1 MARSGASMQGLHILE
16 LRTDRREQAAP
27 PDGIGLAVV
36 GVFLFCISAVMAAYY
51 FIGPFGSDDLQ
62 YVQLANGGASHLG
75 TARYAVSAV
84 YALFVAHSS
93 IQAAAYGFFLYSFL
107 LALATYWI
115 ARRFL
120 SQKVAVSAAVLVA
133 CNPVV
138 FYYSAAILPDN
149 ALALFFWLHVGL
161 FAIYVW
167 RSRNALHAACSGAA
181 LAACYAT
188 KEASLVFALPTVVLG
203 GWLLLTQ
210 TTRVAR
216 GVAAFVAGFVV
227 VLIAD
232 MVASAMLHGDPIYRL
247 NYMLDRDVVGSAEQ
261 FMATQGTLPQQRFAY
276 IVQRMLAYWPGPALT
291 AHGLALLLLPALA
304 WRWYRP
310 LSGPAAYVAASG
322 LAVVAYLTWGSVSL
336 SHYVGVPLQVRY
348 YAPAVAPA
356 AVALAAIVWAVV
368 DRAKPA
374 RVASVAGIAVIV
386 LVIVPQ
392 MLRPAPHAGNAYR
405 AREVVA
411 IGRAIA
417 VAKASYPALP
427 VIGDTYVS
435 GRYVQ
440 YGEQMGALPWSSR
453 ESQPGGEFVLVTA
466 NSNPAAAA
474 ELDLLQRCGADIVEI
489 GADGDLRLPRNR
501 NSDIGLLVGA
511 ASRVRFEPDAR
522 VRLHVVHGLRR
533 GCGA

>member
-1 MARSGASMQGLHILE
+1 MDFQIERG
-16 LRTDRREQAAP
+16 DQAAP
-27 PDGIGLAVV
+27 RDGIGLAVV
-36 GVFLFCISAVMAAYY
+36 GAVLLCVSAAMAAYY

-62 YVQLANGGASHLG
+62 YVQLATGGTSHLG

-84 YALFVAHSS
+84 YALFATYSS
-93 IQAAAYGFFLYSFL
+93 IQAAAYGFFLYAFL

-115 ARRFL
+115 ARQFL
-120 SQKVAVSAAVLVA
+120 SQRVAMSAAVLVA

-149 ALALFFWLHVGL
+149 ALALFFWLHIGL
-161 FAIYVW
+161 FATYVW
-167 RSRNALHAACSGAA
+167 RSRDALHAACSGAA

-188 KEASLVFALPTVVLG
+188 KEASLVFALPTVAVG
-203 GWLLLTQ
+203 GWLVLTRA
-210 TTRVAR
+210 TRVSR

-227 VLIAD
+227 VIIAD
-232 MVASAMLHGDPIYRL
+232 MVVSGVLHGDPIYRIT
-247 NYMLDRDVVGSAEQ
+247 YVLDRDVVGAAEQ

-276 IVQRMLAYWPGPALT
+276 IVQRMLAYWPGPALA
-291 AHGLALLLLPALA
+291 AHAVALLLLPALA
-304 WRWYRP
+304 WRWCRP

-322 LAVVAYLTWGSVSL
+322 LVVVAYLTWGSVSL

-348 YAPAVAPA
+348 YAPAIAPA

-368 DRAKPA
+368 DRARPV
-374 RVASVAGIAVIV
+374 RLGGLAGITAIALIV
-386 LVIVPQ
+386 VPQ
-392 MLRPAPHAGNAYR
+392 TLRPAPHAGNAYR

-435 GRYVQ
+435 SRYVP
-440 YGEQMGALPWSSR
+440 YGEQMGALPWNSR
-453 ESQPGGEFVLVTA
+453 ESQPGGDFMLVTA
-466 NSNPAAAA
+466 NTSPTAAA
-474 ELDLLQRCGADIVEI
+474 ELDLLQRCSADLVEVA
-489 GADGDLRLPRNR
+489 ADGDLRLPRNR

-511 ASRVRFEPDAR
+511 ASRVRFEPEAR